1 MAETMNATWT
11 AVYGNIYSVIADRT
25 VDRDDIPDM
34 MPLSG
39 RITLT
44 PVIDQNALIPELG
57 DTPRQDRSYAISTI
71 SVNLVEG
78 RINHNGLDY
87 VKVLSTTPKLVGV
100 LQWTARFST
109 LTDSLG
115 NRYNPD
121 PITFNTVPGGE
132 ISLSRVA
139 TVPGNDAKGIV
150 QGPPGPR
157 GEKGEPGEPGPQGD
171 TGPAGPQG
179 KQGPIGA
186 TGPKGDI
193 GPAGPAGAKG
203 DAGPAGPAGP
213 QGPKGETGD
222 TGPKGDTGPRG
233 DVGPAGK
240 DGASVSYE
248 KMVATYADLPK
259 GLGSGDKGKGYV
271 VQADGR
277 IYVWDGA
284 KFPADGEAPE
294 FRGPQGEQGPA
305 GPAGPAGP
313 PGSGATDTWQ
323 NDPIE
328 VIDLTSQLSSG
339 WSADSF
345 TLTRS
350 SGIVTLSVTT
360 LKNTST
366 TWGAPVPWGKIPKRL
381 YPSPS
386 AWGTLFSDSAN
397 DAARIAVK
405 SDGNVYADSL
415 VAGKTY
421 NGSLSYPLQGGSP
434 VPLIKGP
441 KGDAGEVGP
450 AGPKGDTGPAGKD
463 GTNGTNGVDGSPG
476 PQGPAGET
484 GPQGPAGPQGP
495 KGDPGETGPK
505 GDTGPQGKQGP
516 KGDPGDPGQTGPQGP
531 QGETGPKGST
541 GAQGPQGPQ
550 GQQGPQGE
558 RGLTGAAGKD
568 GELTSAQKRELF
580 GDEKWGD
587 KPFGI
592 LRWNGGWFNPPAG
605 FYRLSG
611 SGSEQ
616 LVVKGTSHNCTFG
629 SGNSLCLVAPI
640 TGLYLLS
647 ARQTFGDDANGHG
660 VGIASRT
667 NADHNGGMVIWGDF
681 PSGHIA
687 TVTSVVYLE
696 SGTRLYPYVWTPNN
710 ASGMSPADRGVTS
723 EYAIYFMSRAGA

>member
-25 VDRDDIPDM
+25 VDRDDVPDM

-44 PVIDQNALIPELG
+44 PVIDQNALIPDLG
-57 DTPRQDRSYAISTI
+57 DTPQQDRSYAISTI

-150 QGPPGPR
+150 QGPPGPA
-157 GEKGEPGEPGPQGD
+157 GPKGDPGPVGPQG
-171 TGPAGPQG
+171 PEGPQG

-186 TGPKGDI
+186 TGPKGETGEP
-193 GPAGPAGAKG
+193 GPA
-203 DAGPAGPAGP
+203 
-213 QGPKGETGD
+213 GPKGETGE
-222 TGPKGDTGPRG
+222 TGPAGPKGEPGPKGETGEVGPAGPRG
-233 DVGPAGK
+233 DTGPAGK

-248 KMVATYADLPK
+248 KMVATYSDLPST
-259 GLGSGDKGKGYV
+259 LGSGDKGKGYI

-277 IYVWDGA
+277 IYVWDGS
-284 KFPADGEAPE
+284 KFPANGEAPE
-294 FRGPQGEQGPA
+294 FRGPA
-305 GPAGPAGP
+305 GPKGDTGETGPAGP

-328 VIDLTSQLSSG
+328 TIDLTSSLSSG
-339 WSADSF
+339 WSADSVV
-345 TLTRS
+345 LTRS
-350 SGIVTLSVTT
+350 AGMVTLSVTT
-360 LKNTST
+360 LKNDKA
-366 TWGAPVPWGKIPKRL
+366 TWGSPVPWGNVPKRL

-397 DAARIAVK
+397 DAARIAIR

-421 NGSLSYPLQGGSP
+421 NGTLVYPLQSGSP
-434 VPLIKGP
+434 VPIIKGP
-441 KGDAGEVGP
+441 KGDAGP
-450 AGPKGDTGPAGKD
+450 QGDAGPAGKD
-463 GTNGTNGVDGSPG
+463 GAPGQPGTSGKDGSPG
-476 PQGPAGET
+476 PQGPVGDT
-484 GPQGPAGPQGP
+484 GPKGDAGPAGPAGPKGDIGPAGPQGP
-495 KGDPGETGPK
+495 TGPKGDPGAPGQPGPK
-505 GDTGPQGKQGP
+505 GDTG
-516 KGDPGDPGQTGPQGP
+516 D
-531 QGETGPKGST
+531 TGPKGST
-541 GAQGPQGPQ
+541 GAQGPTGPQ
-550 GQQGPQGE
+550 GPQGPQGE
-558 RGLTGAAGKD
+558 RGFTGPAGKD
-568 GELTSAQKRELF
+568 GELTGPQKRELF

-592 LRWNGGWFNPPAG
+592 LRWGAGWFNPPAG

-611 SGSEQ
+611 SGSER
-616 LVVKGTSHNCTFG
+616 LTVKGSSHNCTFG
-629 SGNSLCLVAPI
+629 IGNNLCLVAPI

-647 ARQTFGDDANGHG
+647 ARQTFGDDVNGHG
-660 VGIASRT
+660 VGIAST
-667 NADHNGGMVIWGDF
+667 TTANQDGGMVIWGDF
-681 PSGHIA
+681 TGGHVA

-696 SGTRLYPYVWTPNN
+696 SGTRLYPYVYTNG
-710 ASGMSPADRGVTS
+710 AAGMSPADRGVTS
-723 EYAIYFMSRAGA
+723 EYAVYFLSRAGA